1 MDNRR
6 TVRTM
11 NEAYF
16 TFEGKL
22 NKDTLKP
29 FKRELIP
36 YGLNLFINSAIT
48 LFGLVAVF
56 YFCGKFYRLAG
67 ICFFNSIAVILMK
80 QLSQLYLIHSLNKVG
95 FTLFSDTQEY
105 RLLFYPEFFDVIRKH
120 DNKIISIYYSHVNK
134 IIEKDSYIIIILTEN
149 LCFPFYADSEQRD
162 LWFDFIY
169 ENTPESLKIKRLRR

>member
-1 MDNRR
+1 
-6 TVRTM
+6 M

-56 YFCGKFYRLAG
+56 TSAE
-67 ICFFNSIAVILMK
+67 NSIVWQAYVFLTPLL
-80 QLSQLYLIHSLNKVG
+80 LS
-95 FTLFSDTQEY
+95 
-105 RLLFYPEFFDVIRKH
+105 
-120 DNKIISIYYSHVNK
+120 
-134 IIEKDSYIIIILTEN
+134 
-149 LCFPFYADSEQRD
+149 
-162 LWFDFIY
+162 
-169 ENTPESLKIKRLRR
+169 

>member
-67 ICFFNSIAVILMK
+67 ICFF
-80 QLSQLYLIHSLNKVG
+80 
-95 FTLFSDTQEY
+95 
-105 RLLFYPEFFDVIRKH
+105 
-120 DNKIISIYYSHVNK
+120 
-134 IIEKDSYIIIILTEN
+134 
-149 LCFPFYADSEQRD
+149 
-162 LWFDFIY
+162 
-169 ENTPESLKIKRLRR
+169 KRV